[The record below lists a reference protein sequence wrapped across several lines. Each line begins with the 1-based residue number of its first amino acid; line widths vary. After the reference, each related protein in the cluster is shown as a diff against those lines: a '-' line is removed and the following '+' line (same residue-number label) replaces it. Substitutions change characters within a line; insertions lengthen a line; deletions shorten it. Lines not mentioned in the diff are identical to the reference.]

1 VRGEIGITASV
12 GVSANKLVSKVASD
26 AAKPDGLLV
35 VRIGEEAAFLAPRP
49 IRDLPMV
56 GPKTAEALAAIG
68 VKTIGDLQSLP
79 LHALEARFGP
89 HGADLHAR
97 ARGMFDGPVHAGRG
111 EAKSVSRE
119 TTFDTDEPDRDRL
132 RAVLRGQAER
142 VAADLARHE
151 RSART
156 ITLKL
161 RWADF
166 VTISRSRTVAPTND
180 DARVYS
186 CVADLLET
194 ALDRPLAVRLV
205 GVALSNLEEQSPQLG
220 LPFRGHLPV
229 GPALDAVR
237 ERFGYDAIRV
247 GAAPVPAEKDRH
259 ASDDWHA

>member
-1 VRGEIGITASV
+1 MRGEIGITASV

-161 RWADF
+161 RFPPFETLTRSWTAAVAVDLADE
-166 VTISRSRTVAPTND
+166 IYEAATNLFEQ
-180 DARVYS
+180 AWR
-186 CVADLLET
+186 ENGF
-194 ALDRPLAVRLV
+194 RPVRLV
-205 GVALSNLEEQSPQLG
+205 GVGATNLQERGRQLRLG
-220 LPFRGHLPV
+220 ESLAPGQLAETVASLRG
-229 GPALDAVR
+229 
-237 ERFGYDAIRV
+237 RFGERAVVR
-247 GAAPVPAEKDRH
+247 AAELARKRRG
-259 ASDDWHA
+259 S